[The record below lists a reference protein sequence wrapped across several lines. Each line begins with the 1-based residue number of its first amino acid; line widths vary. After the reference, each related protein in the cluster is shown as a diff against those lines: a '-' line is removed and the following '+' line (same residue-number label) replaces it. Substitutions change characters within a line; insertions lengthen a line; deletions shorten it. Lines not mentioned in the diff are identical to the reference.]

1 MAIDGEAILTQALDM
16 VHTARARLDRL
27 RRDPGASRRLISP
40 EASHDLDP
48 FHILIDLSD
57 LGISGY
63 QAADWLR
70 EHHRIDGGVSDHRR
84 IELTLSQADNDA
96 TVDRAVTAFED
107 LIANA
112 SSLPRPKPVRVPDP
126 SSLELEVGE
135 LPRDAFFGP
144 IEDVRLSKAIGRIAA
159 EQITPYPPGI
169 PVVLPGEII
178 NEAVVDY
185 LRTGVAAGMVIPT
198 PPTLS
203 MKHIRVSTRQSS
215 SVAVWQGLN

>member
-16 VHTARARLDRL
+16 VHTARALDRL
-27 RRDPGASRRLISP
+27 GGIRVLHDELISP

-48 FHILIDLSD
+48 FHILMDLSD

-70 EHHRIDGGVSDHRR
+70 EHHRIDGGISDHRR

-96 TVDRAVTAFED
+96 TVDRAVAAFEN

-112 SSLPRPKPVRVPDP
+112 SSLPRPKPVQVPDP

-135 LPRDAFFGP
+135 LPRDAFFARSRMSASRRP
-144 IEDVRLSKAIGRIAA
+144 SVAS
-159 EQITPYPPGI
+159 PPK
-169 PVVLPGEII
+169 
-178 NEAVVDY
+178 
-185 LRTGVAAGMVIPT
+185 RSR
-198 PPTLS
+198 PTLPVS
-203 MKHIRVSTRQSS
+203 RSCCQERSSTRRSS
-215 SVAVWQGLN
+215 TTSAAVSPRAW